1 MKAKLIVY
9 DLSKINQYNK
19 IMINRALFGY
29 KNNSNNNQY
38 HYQVKGILSKI
49 PSFRFP
55 SSAVILLEKD
65 QNNVISILKKNK
77 AKYKIYPISIEKS
90 MLS

>member
-9 DLSKINQYNK
+9 DLSKLKQHNK
-19 IMINRALFGY
+19 IVINRALFGY
-29 KNNSNNNQY
+29 RNNSNNNQY
-38 HYQVKGILSKI
+38 HYQVKGALGQI

-55 SSAVILLEKD
+55 SSAVIVLEKD
-65 QNNVISILKKNK
+65 QNLVLSILKKNK
-77 AKYKIYPISIEKS
+77 AKYKLYTISVEKA

>member
-9 DLSKINQYNK
+9 DLSKLKQYDK
-19 IMINRALFGY
+19 IMINRTLFGY
-29 KNNSNNNQY
+29 TNNSNNNQY
-38 HYQVKGILSKI
+38 HYQVKGVLSEI
-49 PSFRFP
+49 QSFRFP

-65 QNNVISILKKNK
+65 ENKVISVLKNNK
-77 AKYKIYPISIEKS
+77 AKYKVYSISVDKA